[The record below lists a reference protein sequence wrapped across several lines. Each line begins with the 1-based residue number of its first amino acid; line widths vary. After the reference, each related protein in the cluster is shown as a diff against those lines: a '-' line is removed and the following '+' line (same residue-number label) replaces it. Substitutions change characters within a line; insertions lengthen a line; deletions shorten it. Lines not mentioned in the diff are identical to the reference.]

1 MERNKKKL
9 VETLT
14 RGRNSAMRLQNL
26 LRQKVH
32 DDGLVSVDD
41 LVTEISRSFSGSL
54 LVLNSCNSGKFC
66 GVPVNPHLGLACSLN
81 RVPEVYSGNTAKNPA
96 QTTKERRGC
105 YKRRKTID
113 SWIEISGRIE
123 DGHAWRKYGQKKILD
138 SKFPRCYFRCT
149 HKYVH
154 GCKALKQ
161 VQKLEDES
169 NKFHIT
175 YFGHHT
181 CQTPNASSHPGVVLD
196 SKDFTN
202 HCYLPS
208 SPSTIT
214 SIQIDPSFGKE
225 DPSDNVS
232 SGNDAQSSP
241 PLLWKEILVN
251 DLDIFKK
258 DYVLTAISFDDAL
271 YF

>member
-1 MERNKKKL
+1 MENNNKKL

-14 RGRNSAMRLQNL
+14 RGRNSAMRLQKL
-26 LRQKVH
+26 LRRKVH
-32 DDGLVSVDD
+32 DDGLVSIDD
-41 LVTEISRSFSGSL
+41 LVMEISRSFSGSL

-66 GVPVNPHLGLACSLN
+66 GVPVNSHVGSFDRL
-81 RVPEVYSGNTAKNPA
+81 PEVYSGNGVKNPA
-96 QTTKERRGC
+96 HTTKERRGS

-113 SWIEISGRIE
+113 SWIEVSERME

-149 HKYVH
+149 HKYIH

-175 YFGHHT
+175 YFGSHT
-181 CQTPNASSHPGVVLD
+181 CQSTPNTSMALD
-196 SKDFTN
+196 NDFIN
-202 HCYLPS
+202 HGYLPS

-214 SIQIDPSFGKE
+214 SIQIEPFFKQE
-225 DPSDNVS
+225 DNQSC
-232 SGNDAQSSP
+232 NDAQSSSP
-241 PLLWKEILVN
+241 PLLWKEILVD

-258 DYVLTAISFDDAL
+258 DDVLTAIPFDYNTL
-271 YF
+271 VF